1 MPALGK
7 RGRRERKFRGPRRS
21 RDRPLRCFHD
31 PRDRGFAGRRSAI
44 RTTGAAALD
53 IAPPLPPL
61 SGRRNREIVLAVF
74 VAHPALIDDWVE
86 DLAAIDF
93 PEPELDNLRRT
104 ILEVAHTGPGLD
116 AQTLRQHL
124 ASCGHAQTLGALAI
138 ATARHAGFAVC
149 RGDDPEVIRQG
160 LTETLQLLQTSRSDA
175 EAATDAI
182 AVDPSDDNLRRLTAL
197 KQRELQDGP
206 IGGVES

>member
-1 MPALGK
+1 MP
-7 RGRRERKFRGPRRS
+7 
-21 RDRPLRCFHD
+21 
-31 PRDRGFAGRRSAI
+31 
-44 RTTGAAALD
+44 
-53 IAPPLPPL
+53 
-61 SGRRNREIVLAVF
+61 GRRNREIVLGIF
-74 VAHPALIDDWVE
+74 IAHPALIDGWVE

-93 PEPELDNLRRT
+93 PEPELDNLRRS

-124 ASCGHAQTLGALAI
+124 ALCGHAQTLGALAI

-160 LTETLQLLQTSRSDA
+160 LKETLQLLQTDGRSEI
-175 EAATDAI
+175 EAASRAF
-182 AVDPSDDNLRRLTAL
+182 AADPSAENARRLTAL
-197 KQRELQDGP
+197 KERELQDGP